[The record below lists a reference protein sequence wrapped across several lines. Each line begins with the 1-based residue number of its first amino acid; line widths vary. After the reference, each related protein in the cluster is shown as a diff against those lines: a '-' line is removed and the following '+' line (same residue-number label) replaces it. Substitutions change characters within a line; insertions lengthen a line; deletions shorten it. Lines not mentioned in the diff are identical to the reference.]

1 VKIGDFGISKR
12 AEEGLT
18 VSSTLKGTLGF
29 LAPELHGFVKA
40 GNESSPRSAQAADM
54 WSLGETVFRM
64 LTGEPTFKT
73 MGLLADYVQMPDHFP
88 SNALLARG
96 VRSEGCDFIKRV
108 MMPTSEERLT
118 AKDALLHD
126 WIEPDTSP
134 GLGPSSTVFERY
146 EEFSVQQLISCSDW
160 A

>member
-1 VKIGDFGISKR
+1 M
-12 AEEGLT
+12 
-18 VSSTLKGTLGF
+18 SSTLKGTLGF

-40 GNESSPRSAQAADM
+40 GDESSPQSAQAADM

-73 MGLLADYVQMPDHFP
+73 MRLLADYVQMPDHFP

-96 VRSEGCDFIKRV
+96 VRSEGRDFIKRV
-108 MMPTSEERLT
+108 MMPTSGERLT
-118 AKDALLHD
+118 ARDALLHD
-126 WIEPDTSP
+126 WMEPDTSP
-134 GLGPSSTVFERY
+134 GLGPSYTAFERY
-146 EEFSVQQLISCSDW
+146 EEFSVQQLIGCSDW

>member
-18 VSSTLKGTLGF
+18 MSSTLKGTLGF

-40 GNESSPRSAQAADM
+40 GDESSPQAADM

-73 MGLLADYVQMPDHFP
+73 MRLLADYVQVPDHFP

-96 VRSEGCDFIKRV
+96 VRSEGRDFIKRV
-108 MMPTSEERLT
+108 MMPTSGERLT
-118 AKDALLHD
+118 ARDALLHD
-126 WIEPDTSP
+126 WMEPDTSLD
-134 GLGPSSTVFERY
+134 LGPSSTVFERY
-146 EEFSVQQLISCSDW
+146 EEFSVQQLISYSDW

>member
-18 VSSTLKGTLGF
+18 MSSTLKGTLGF

-40 GNESSPRSAQAADM
+40 GNELSPRSAQAADM
-54 WSLGETVFRM
+54 WSLGETAFRM

-73 MGLLADYVQMPDHFP
+73 MGLLADYVQMPDRFP

-108 MMPTSEERLT
+108 MMPTSGERLT

-126 WIEPDTSP
+126 WMEPDTSP

-146 EEFSVQQLISCSDW
+146 EEFCVQQLISCSDL

>member
-1 VKIGDFGISKR
+1 M
-12 AEEGLT
+12 
-18 VSSTLKGTLGF
+18 SSTLKGTLGF

-108 MMPTSEERLT
+108 MMPTSGERLT

-126 WIEPDTSP
+126 WMELDTSP

-146 EEFSVQQLISCSDW
+146 EEFSVRYLISCSD
-160 A
+160 